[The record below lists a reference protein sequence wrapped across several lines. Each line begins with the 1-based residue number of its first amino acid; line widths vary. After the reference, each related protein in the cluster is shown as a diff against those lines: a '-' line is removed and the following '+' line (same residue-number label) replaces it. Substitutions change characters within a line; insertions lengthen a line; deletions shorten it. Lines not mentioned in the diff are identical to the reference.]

1 MIPART
7 TVKEGIIPTMTT
19 AMRAKF
25 DGKVLV
31 PEGPV
36 DLPVGRILEVDVREA
51 TELRPG
57 SPELI
62 RRLMR
67 EGPRL
72 SRADAEALERA
83 IEEGQL
89 PPSDDARF
97 DGSPNDGHEGNETSR
112 AS

>member
-1 MIPART
+1 MIRPSTRA
-7 TVKEGIIPTMTT
+7 KKGIIPAMTT
-19 AMRAKF
+19 VMRATF

-36 DLPVGRILEVDVREA
+36 DLPVGKVLEVDVREA
-51 TELRPG
+51 SELRPG

-72 SRADAEALERA
+72 SGADAEALELA

-97 DGSPNDGHEGNETSR
+97 DDGPDEEHEGSNTSR
-112 AS
+112 SS